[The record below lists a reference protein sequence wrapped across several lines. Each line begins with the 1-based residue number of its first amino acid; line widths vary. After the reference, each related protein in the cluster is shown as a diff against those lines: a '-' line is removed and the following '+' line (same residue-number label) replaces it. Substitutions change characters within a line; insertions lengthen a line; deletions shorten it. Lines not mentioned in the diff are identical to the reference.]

1 MRSSRR
7 ETDKSTQE
15 IYATES
21 GIVAQLL
28 VSEGETVE
36 CNSDIM
42 VLVDEGEEYDPQK
55 EETPVLK
62 EEPAQEE
69 TEKEAHTPVAP
80 APARIGSSGARVRV
94 SPLAKKIAQ
103 EKRNRFSYNP
113 SVGSGRAHREKRCA
127 AVFRKRSGVR
137 ACCGWEP

>member
-1 MRSSRR
+1 MARKMALPKIGVNMTEAVIAKWLVKVGDKVADGDAIIEA

-42 VLVDEGEEYDPQK
+42 VLVDEGEEYSPQK
-55 EETPVLK
+55 EETPL
-62 EEPAQEE
+62 
-69 TEKEAHTPVAP
+69 
-80 APARIGSSGARVRV
+80 
-94 SPLAKKIAQ
+94 L
-103 EKRNRFSYNP
+103 
-113 SVGSGRAHREKRCA
+113 RC
-127 AVFRKRSGVR
+127 V
-137 ACCGWEP
+137 